1 MPGET
6 VLFTLHTEVTPS
18 SLILGLIVAGFL
30 IFCAHMLI
38 KRVVRDAE
46 DRGYE
51 QGFDAYMGFATD
63 DLVDEI
69 YEDLDDMLN
78 PPFGTYPEDC

>member
-30 IFCAHMLI
+30 VFCAHMLI

-46 DRGYE
+46 DRGYKE
-51 QGFDAYMGFATD
+51 GFEACVGFNTD
-63 DLVDEI
+63 NLIEEI
-69 YEDLDDMLN
+69 YENFDDIVN
-78 PPFGTYPEDC
+78 PPFGIHPDDY